1 MATKP
6 AVKRATRPPTVT
18 IDAEPGVGAPRAL
31 RADAVKN
38 RQRIL
43 EAAEATFASE
53 GLSVPVDR
61 VAERAG
67 VGVGTLY
74 RHFPTKE
81 ALFEAIVMTRL
92 DDLLTEAQTAADAED
107 PAAALFTFLRHF
119 AREASAKHDLF
130 DAMGAAGFDIKSQC
144 AETVDEIKRAVDRL
158 VERAKVAGAIRP
170 DVGAEEIIG
179 LIVGVCQAAQQS
191 AYDEAATNRMID
203 IVCDGIRLSNR
214 S

>member
-1 MATKP
+1 LSNEEVTVAIDTEAT
-6 AVKRATRPPTVT
+6 VV
-18 IDAEPGVGAPRAL
+18 APRMV

-53 GLSVPVDR
+53 GLATPVDT

-92 DDLLTEAQTAADAED
+92 EGLVTAAQTAADSAD
-107 PAAALFTFLRHF
+107 PAAALFDFLRYF
-119 AREASAKHDLF
+119 ASEATAKHDLF

-144 AETVDEIKRAVDRL
+144 AETVDELKRAVDRL
-158 VERAKVAGAIRP
+158 LGRAITAGSVRS
-170 DVGAEEIIG
+170 DVRAEEIIG
-179 LIVGVCQAAQQS
+179 LIVGACQAAQQS
-191 AYDEAATNRMID
+191 GSDSAASQRMID
-203 IVCDGIRLSNR
+203 IICDGIRSSDRN
-214 S
+214 

>member
-1 MATKP
+1 LSNEEA
-6 AVKRATRPPTVT
+6 AVA
-18 IDAEPGVGAPRAL
+18 IDTEAGLAAPRTM
-31 RADAVKN
+31 RADAAKN

-53 GLSVPVDR
+53 GLATPVDT

-67 VGVGTLY
+67 VGIGTLY

-92 DDLLTEAQTAADAED
+92 EVLVASARAAADADD
-107 PAAALFTFLRHF
+107 PAAALFDFLRHF
-119 AREASAKHDLF
+119 AREATAKHDLF

-144 AETVDEIKRAVDRL
+144 AETVDEMKRAVDRL
-158 VERAKVAGAIRP
+158 VDRAKAVGAVRS

-179 LIVGVCQAAQQS
+179 LIVGACQAAQMSNSDAAAS
-191 AYDEAATNRMID
+191 ARMID
-203 IVCDGIRLSNR
+203 IICNGIRS

>member
-1 MATKP
+1 LSNEE
-6 AVKRATRPPTVT
+6 VTVA
-18 IDAEPGVGAPRAL
+18 IEAEPGIAAPRTL

-53 GLSVPVDR
+53 GLATPVDT

-92 DDLLTEAQTAADAED
+92 EDLLAEARNAADADD
-107 PAAALFTFLRHF
+107 PTAALFTFLRHF
-119 AREASAKHDLF
+119 ANEAAAKHDLF

-144 AETVDEIKRAVDRL
+144 AETVDEMKRAVERL
-158 VERAKVAGAIRP
+158 VERAKAVNTVRA
-170 DVGAEEIIG
+170 DVTAEEIIG
-179 LIVGVCQAAQQS
+179 LLVGACQAAQQS
-191 AYDEAATNRMID
+191 GLSEAASQRMID
-203 IVCDGIRLSNR
+203 IICDGIRR
-214 S
+214 P

>member
-6 AVKRATRPPTVT
+6 AVERASGALTVT
-18 IDAEPGVGAPRAL
+18 IDAEPGACAPRAA

-92 DDLLTEAQTAADAED
+92 DGLVAEAQIAADAED
-107 PAAALFTFLRHF
+107 PTVALFAFLRHF
-119 AREASAKHDLF
+119 AGEAADKHDLF

-144 AETVDEIKRAVDRL
+144 AETVDELKRTVDGL
-158 VERAKVAGAIRP
+158 VERAKAAGTVRT

-179 LIVGVCQAAQQS
+179 LIVGGCQAARQS
-191 AYDEAATNRMID
+191 GFDQAASQRMID
-203 IVCDGIRLSNR
+203 IVCDGIRTSK
-214 S
+214 